1 MRILALASIVSL
13 FCFECPAQDL
23 SGAVASGINSIRR
36 SHGLGQLRREPR
48 LETAAVS
55 QAEWM
60 SSVGRMDHM
69 REPARSLE
77 EYKICNYHPANRVV
91 NSGYYSFDELFRIDY
106 NPDGSGAHVHPRPI
120 ANSHVG
126 EIVAA
131 GRGGGPD
138 VRRPDIILN
147 GWMNSPGHRQAILT
161 PHFRDF
167 GVGVA
172 ARGGD
177 VYWCV
182 VFATKESR

>member
-1 MRILALASIVSL
+1 MRILFALFLSFAPSIV
-13 FCFECPAQDL
+13 PAQDL
-23 SGAVASGINSIRR
+23 PGAVASGINSIRR
-36 SHGLGQLRREPR
+36 SQGLSQLKREQR
-48 LETAAVS
+48 LEGAARS
-55 QAEWM
+55 QADWM
-60 SSVGRMDHM
+60 LAVGRMDHM
-69 REPARSLE
+69 REPARSLD

-91 NSGYYSFDELFRIDY
+91 NSGYYTFDELFKIDY
-106 NPDGSGAHVHPRPI
+106 NPDGSGAQVHPRSI
-120 ANSHVG
+120 ANTHVG

-131 GRGGGPD
+131 GRGGGPE

-172 ARGGD
+172 SNGRD

-182 VFATKESR
+182 VFAVKERR